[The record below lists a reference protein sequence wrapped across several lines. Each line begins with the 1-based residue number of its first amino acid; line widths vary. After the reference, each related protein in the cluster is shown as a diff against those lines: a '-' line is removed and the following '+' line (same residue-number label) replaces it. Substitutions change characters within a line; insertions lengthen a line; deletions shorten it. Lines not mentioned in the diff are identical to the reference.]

1 MAQGATSGSLRIE
14 VIEARL
20 TRDTEWL
27 SKMDPFCIIE
37 SRMQKFRT
45 RTLQGAGKTPRWQ
58 QAFDF
63 EVKYIGDDIFIK
75 VMDEDVT
82 ASDLVGETT
91 FKISS
96 LCVGNGIDEW
106 FPIQFKGKQS
116 GQVHLKSTWKPGN
129 KATKQHAASATAHV

>member
-1 MAQGATSGSLRIE
+1 
-14 VIEARL
+14 
-20 TRDTEWL
+20 
-27 SKMDPFCIIE
+27 
-37 SRMQKFRT
+37 
-45 RTLQGAGKTPRWQ
+45 
-58 QAFDF
+58 
-63 EVKYIGDDIFIK
+63 
-75 VMDEDVT
+75 MDEDVT